1 VRRLCEKPGCGQPV
15 AVIYGLAPSGTEAGL
30 WVDHWSPERI
40 DEIPPTG
47 ARGVVCQ
54 KHSESLS
61 APRGWSFEDR
71 REAIPRLFKT
81 RDRGNLSAVPEPTTE
96 TVRPKADATGSIK
109 RDVTGA
115 TKRDV
120 TGSAKRPR
128 PADIPRPSLF
138 AELDEPA
145 VETESVV
152 EILPVVETPVVEV
165 AVAEVSVAEVSV
177 VVNEPVVETVPMF
190 VEEQVA
196 EELVV
201 DEPVAEVHAVEEEVE
216 EEVVET
222 PPTQDDSTELLIRQ
236 DVDTRWAPHFDPDD
250 DLGGMLD
257 ATGSMLRDAFRSR
270 HNGRRDQ

>member
-1 VRRLCEKPGCGQPV
+1 MRRLCEKPGCGQPV

-40 DEIPPTG
+40 DEVPPPG

-81 RDRGNLSAVPEPTTE
+81 RDRGNLSAVPDPTNE
-96 TVRPKADATGSIK
+96 TPRPKDSTGSLKRDVTGSIK
-109 RDVTGA
+109 RDG
-115 TKRDV
+115 
-120 TGSAKRPR
+120 TGSTKRPR

-138 AELDEPA
+138 AELDEP
-145 VETESVV
+145 
-152 EILPVVETPVVEV
+152 
-165 AVAEVSVAEVSV
+165 V
-177 VVNEPVVETVPMF
+177 VVVKPVIEVE
-190 VEEQVA
+190 A
-196 EELVV
+196 VV
-201 DEPVAEVHAVEEEVE
+201 VIEPVAEVVVREEAPPIIDEVLEEEVIE
-216 EEVVET
+216 IL
-222 PPTQDDSTELLIRQ
+222 PTQDDSTELLIRQ

-270 HNGRRDQ
+270 HNGRPES

>member
-1 VRRLCEKPGCGQPV
+1 MRRLCEKPGCGQPV

-40 DEIPPTG
+40 DEIPPPG

-96 TVRPKADATGSIK
+96 TVRPKADSTGSIKRDSTGSIK
-109 RDVTGA
+109 RDVTGS
-115 TKRDV
+115 V
-120 TGSAKRPR
+120 KRPR

-138 AELDEPA
+138 AELDEP
-145 VETESVV
+145 VV
-152 EILPVVETPVVEV
+152 EIPVGEV
-165 AVAEVSVAEVSV
+165 AVVEVSVAEVSV
-177 VVNEPVVETVPMF
+177 VVNEPVVETVPVF
-190 VEEQVA
+190 VEEQV
-196 EELVV
+196 
-201 DEPVAEVHAVEEEVE
+201 VEEEVIE
-216 EEVVET
+216 IL
-222 PPTQDDSTELLIRQ
+222 PTQDDSTELLIRQ

>member
-1 VRRLCEKPGCGQPV
+1 MRRLCEKPGCGQPV

-40 DEIPPTG
+40 DEVPPPG

-71 REAIPRLFKT
+71 REAIPRLLKT
-81 RDRGNLSAVPEPTTE
+81 RDRGNLTAVPDPTNE
-96 TVRPKADATGSIK
+96 TPRPKDSTGSLKRDVTGSIK
-109 RDVTGA
+109 RDG
-115 TKRDV
+115 
-120 TGSAKRPR
+120 TGSTKRPR

-138 AELDEPA
+138 AELDEP
-145 VETESVV
+145 VV
-152 EILPVVETPVVEV
+152 
-165 AVAEVSVAEVSV
+165 
-177 VVNEPVVETVPMF
+177 EPVVVIEPVIE
-190 VEEQVA
+190 VEA
-196 EELVV
+196 VV
-201 DEPVAEVHAVEEEVE
+201 VIEPVAEVVVREEAPPIIDEVLEEEVIE
-216 EEVVET
+216 IL
-222 PPTQDDSTELLIRQ
+222 PTQDDSTELLIRQ

>member
-40 DEIPPTG
+40 DEVPPPG

-54 KHSESLS
+54 QHSESLS

-81 RDRGNLSAVPEPTTE
+81 RDRGNLTAVPDPTNE
-96 TVRPKADATGSIK
+96 TPRPKDSTGSLKRDVTGSIK
-109 RDVTGA
+109 RDG
-115 TKRDV
+115 
-120 TGSAKRPR
+120 TGSTKRPR
-128 PADIPRPSLF
+128 PSDIPRPSLF
-138 AELDEPA
+138 AELDD
-145 VETESVV
+145 
-152 EILPVVETPVVEV
+152 PVHETPVVEV
-165 AVAEVSVAEVSV
+165 AVAEVAVAEVSV

-190 VEEQVA
+190 VEKQV
-196 EELVV
+196 
-201 DEPVAEVHAVEEEVE
+201 VEEEVE
-216 EEVVET
+216 EVIEIL
-222 PPTQDDSTELLIRQ
+222 PTQDDSTELLIRQ

-270 HNGRRDQ
+270 HNGRPE

>member
-1 VRRLCEKPGCGQPV
+1 MRRLCEKPGCGQPV

-40 DEIPPTG
+40 EEVPPPG

-61 APRGWSFEDR
+61 APLGWSFEDR

-81 RDRGNLSAVPEPTTE
+81 RNRGKLSAVPEPTTE
-96 TVRPKADATGSIK
+96 TPRPKDDSTGSLKRGVTGASK
-109 RDVTGA
+109 RDVT
-115 TKRDV
+115 K
-120 TGSAKRPR
+120 SAKRPR

-138 AELDEPA
+138 AELDE
-145 VETESVV
+145 SVV
-152 EILPVVETPVVEV
+152 EIKPVVGTPV
-165 AVAEVSVAEVSV
+165 AAVSVPEVSV
-177 VVNEPVVETVPMF
+177 VV
-190 VEEQVA
+190 EEVI
-196 EELVV
+196 
-201 DEPVAEVHAVEEEVE
+201 EEEVIE
-216 EEVVET
+216 I
-222 PPTQDDSTELLIRQ
+222 PPTRDDSTELLIRQ
-236 DVDTRWAPHFDPDD
+236 DADTRWAPHFDPDD

>member
-1 VRRLCEKPGCGQPV
+1 MRRLCEKPGCGEPV

-40 DEIPPTG
+40 DEVPPPG

-81 RDRGNLSAVPEPTTE
+81 RDRGNLSAVPDPTNE
-96 TVRPKADATGSIK
+96 TPRPKDSTGSLKRDVTGSIK
-109 RDVTGA
+109 RDG
-115 TKRDV
+115 
-120 TGSAKRPR
+120 TGSTKRPR

-138 AELDEPA
+138 AELDEP
-145 VETESVV
+145 VVVV
-152 EILPVVETPVVEV
+152 EPVIEVE
-165 AVAEVSVAEVSV
+165 AV
-177 VVNEPVVETVPMF
+177 VVI
-190 VEEQVA
+190 
-196 EELVV
+196 
-201 DEPVAEVHAVEEEVE
+201 EPVAEVVVREEAPPIIDEVLEEEVIE
-216 EEVVET
+216 IL
-222 PPTQDDSTELLIRQ
+222 PTQDDSTELLIRQ

>member
-1 VRRLCEKPGCGQPV
+1 MRRLCEKPGCGQPV

-40 DEIPPTG
+40 DEVPPPG

-81 RDRGNLSAVPEPTTE
+81 RDRGNLSAVPDPTNE
-96 TVRPKADATGSIK
+96 TPRPKDSTGSLKRDVTGSIK
-109 RDVTGA
+109 RDG
-115 TKRDV
+115 
-120 TGSAKRPR
+120 TGSTKRPR

-138 AELDEPA
+138 AELDEP
-145 VETESVV
+145 VV
-152 EILPVVETPVVEV
+152 
-165 AVAEVSVAEVSV
+165 
-177 VVNEPVVETVPMF
+177 EPVV
-190 VEEQVA
+190 
-196 EELVV
+196 VV
-201 DEPVAEVHAVEEEVE
+201 EPVIEVEAVVVIEPVSEVVVREEAPPIIDEVLEEEVIE
-216 EEVVET
+216 IL
-222 PPTQDDSTELLIRQ
+222 PTQDDSTELLIRQ

>member
-1 VRRLCEKPGCGQPV
+1 MRRLCEKPGCGQPV

-40 DEIPPTG
+40 DEVPPPG

-81 RDRGNLSAVPEPTTE
+81 RDRGNLSAVPDPTNE
-96 TVRPKADATGSIK
+96 TPRPKDSTGSLKRDVTGSIK
-109 RDVTGA
+109 RDG
-115 TKRDV
+115 
-120 TGSAKRPR
+120 TGSTKRPR

-138 AELDEPA
+138 AELDEP
-145 VETESVV
+145 
-152 EILPVVETPVVEV
+152 VVEV
-165 AVAEVSVAEVSV
+165 KPVIEVEAV
-177 VVNEPVVETVPMF
+177 VVI
-190 VEEQVA
+190 
-196 EELVV
+196 
-201 DEPVAEVHAVEEEVE
+201 EPVAEVVVREEAPPIIDEVLEEEVIE
-216 EEVVET
+216 IL
-222 PPTQDDSTELLIRQ
+222 PTQDDSTELLIRQ

>member
-1 VRRLCEKPGCGQPV
+1 MRRLCEKPGCGQPV

-40 DEIPPTG
+40 EEIPPPG

-96 TVRPKADATGSIK
+96 TPRPKADSTGSLKRDSTGSIK
-109 RDVTGA
+109 RDA
-115 TKRDV
+115 
-120 TGSAKRPR
+120 TGSVKRPR

-138 AELDEPA
+138 AELDEP
-145 VETESVV
+145 
-152 EILPVVETPVVEV
+152 
-165 AVAEVSVAEVSV
+165 
-177 VVNEPVVETVPMF
+177 VVETVPMF
-190 VEEQVA
+190 VEEQVV
-196 EELVV
+196 EEPVAKEFV
-201 DEPVAEVHAVEEEVE
+201 SEEPVAEAQVVEEELE
-216 EEVVET
+216 EEVIEIS
-222 PPTQDDSTELLIRQ
+222 PTQDDSTELLIRQ

-270 HNGRRDQ
+270 HNGRPES

>member
-1 VRRLCEKPGCGQPV
+1 
-15 AVIYGLAPSGTEAGL
+15 L

-40 DEIPPTG
+40 DEVPPPG

-81 RDRGNLSAVPEPTTE
+81 RDRGNLSAVPDPTNE
-96 TVRPKADATGSIK
+96 TPRPKDSTGSLKRDVTGSIK
-109 RDVTGA
+109 RDG
-115 TKRDV
+115 
-120 TGSAKRPR
+120 TGSTKRPR

-138 AELDEPA
+138 AELDEP
-145 VETESVV
+145 
-152 EILPVVETPVVEV
+152 VVEV
-165 AVAEVSVAEVSV
+165 KPVIEVEAV
-177 VVNEPVVETVPMF
+177 VVI
-190 VEEQVA
+190 
-196 EELVV
+196 
-201 DEPVAEVHAVEEEVE
+201 EPVAEVVVREEAPPIIDEVLEEEVIE
-216 EEVVET
+216 IL
-222 PPTQDDSTELLIRQ
+222 PTQDDSTELLIRQ

>member
-1 VRRLCEKPGCGQPV
+1 MRRLCEKPGCGQPV

-40 DEIPPTG
+40 DEIPPPG

-96 TVRPKADATGSIK
+96 TPRPKADSTGSLK

-138 AELDEPA
+138 AELDEQ
-145 VETESVV
+145 VV
-152 EILPVVETPVVEV
+152 IEPVVETPAVEV
-165 AVAEVSVAEVSV
+165 AVVEVSVPEVAV

-190 VEEQVA
+190 VEEQVV

-201 DEPVAEVHAVEEEVE
+201 EEEVME
-216 EEVVET
+216 IL
-222 PPTQDDSTELLIRQ
+222 PTQDDSTELLIRQ

>member
-40 DEIPPTG
+40 DEVPPPG

-61 APRGWSFEDR
+61 APQGWSFEDR

-81 RDRGNLSAVPEPTTE
+81 RDRGNLSAVPDPTNE
-96 TVRPKADATGSIK
+96 TPRPKDSTGALKRDVTGSIK
-109 RDVTGA
+109 RDG
-115 TKRDV
+115 
-120 TGSAKRPR
+120 TGSTRRPR

-138 AELDEPA
+138 AELDEP
-145 VETESVV
+145 VV
-152 EILPVVETPVVEV
+152 E
-165 AVAEVSVAEVSV
+165 AV
-177 VVNEPVVETVPMF
+177 VVI
-190 VEEQVA
+190 
-196 EELVV
+196 
-201 DEPVAEVHAVEEEVE
+201 EPVAEVVVREEAPPVIEESVEEEVIE
-216 EEVVET
+216 IL
-222 PPTQDDSTELLIRQ
+222 PTQDDSTELLIRQ

>member
-1 VRRLCEKPGCGQPV
+1 MRRLCEKPGCGQPV

-40 DEIPPTG
+40 EEIPPPG

-96 TVRPKADATGSIK
+96 TPRPKADSTGSLKRDSTGSI
-109 RDVTGA
+109 
-115 TKRDV
+115 
-120 TGSAKRPR
+120 KRPR

-138 AELDEPA
+138 AELDEP
-145 VETESVV
+145 
-152 EILPVVETPVVEV
+152 VVETPVVEV
-165 AVAEVSVAEVSV
+165 AVTEVSVAEISV

-190 VEEQVA
+190 VEEQVV
-196 EELVV
+196 E
-201 DEPVAEVHAVEEEVE
+201 EPVAEAQVVEEEVK
-216 EEVVET
+216 EEVVEI

-270 HNGRRDQ
+270 HNGRPES

>member
-1 VRRLCEKPGCGQPV
+1 MRRLCEKPGCGQPV

-40 DEIPPTG
+40 EEIPPPG

-96 TVRPKADATGSIK
+96 TPRPKADSTGSLKRDSTGSIK
-109 RDVTGA
+109 RDVTGS
-115 TKRDV
+115 V
-120 TGSAKRPR
+120 KRPR

-138 AELDEPA
+138 AELDEP
-145 VETESVV
+145 
-152 EILPVVETPVVEV
+152 VVETPVVP
-165 AVAEVSVAEVSV
+165 VAEVSVAEVSV

-190 VEEQVA
+190 VEEQVV
-196 EELVV
+196 EETVIEESVIEVQVV
-201 DEPVAEVHAVEEEVE
+201 EEDIEEEVIE
-216 EEVVET
+216 I

-270 HNGRRDQ
+270 HNGRPES

>member
-1 VRRLCEKPGCGQPV
+1 
-15 AVIYGLAPSGTEAGL
+15 L

-40 DEIPPTG
+40 EEVPPPG

-81 RDRGNLSAVPEPTTE
+81 RDRGNLTAVPDPTNE
-96 TVRPKADATGSIK
+96 TPRPKDS
-109 RDVTGA
+109 TGA

-120 TGSAKRPR
+120 TGAVKRDGTGSTKRPR

-138 AELDEPA
+138 AELDEP
-145 VETESVV
+145 VV
-152 EILPVVETPVVEV
+152 
-165 AVAEVSVAEVSV
+165 
-177 VVNEPVVETVPMF
+177 EPVVVIEPI
-190 VEEQVA
+190 VEIEP
-196 EELVV
+196 VV
-201 DEPVAEVHAVEEEVE
+201 VIEPVAEVVVREEAPPVIEEIVEEEVIE
-216 EEVVET
+216 IL
-222 PPTQDDSTELLIRQ
+222 PTQDDSTELLIRQ

>member
-1 VRRLCEKPGCGQPV
+1 V
-15 AVIYGLAPSGTEAGL
+15 
-30 WVDHWSPERI
+30 
-40 DEIPPTG
+40 PPPG

-81 RDRGNLSAVPEPTTE
+81 RDRGNLSAVPDPTNE
-96 TVRPKADATGSIK
+96 TPRPKDSTGSLKRDVTGSIK
-109 RDVTGA
+109 RDG
-115 TKRDV
+115 
-120 TGSAKRPR
+120 TGSTKRPR

-138 AELDEPA
+138 
-145 VETESVV
+145 
-152 EILPVVETPVVEV
+152 
-165 AVAEVSVAEVSV
+165 
-177 VVNEPVVETVPMF
+177 EPVVEPVVVIEPVIE
-190 VEEQVA
+190 VEA
-196 EELVV
+196 VV
-201 DEPVAEVHAVEEEVE
+201 VIEPVAEVVVREEAPPIIDEVLEEEVIE
-216 EEVVET
+216 IL
-222 PPTQDDSTELLIRQ
+222 PTQDDSTELLIRQ

>member
-1 VRRLCEKPGCGQPV
+1 
-15 AVIYGLAPSGTEAGL
+15 L

-40 DEIPPTG
+40 DEVPPPG

-81 RDRGNLSAVPEPTTE
+81 RDRGNLSAVPDPTNE
-96 TVRPKADATGSIK
+96 TPRPKDSTGSLKRDVTGSIK
-109 RDVTGA
+109 RDVTG
-115 TKRDV
+115 
-120 TGSAKRPR
+120 SARRPR

-145 VETESVV
+145 VE
-152 EILPVVETPVVEV
+152 PVVVVKPVIEVE
-165 AVAEVSVAEVSV
+165 AV
-177 VVNEPVVETVPMF
+177 VVI
-190 VEEQVA
+190 
-196 EELVV
+196 
-201 DEPVAEVHAVEEEVE
+201 EPVAEVVVREEAPPIIDEVLEEEVIE
-216 EEVVET
+216 IL
-222 PPTQDDSTELLIRQ
+222 PTQDDSTELLIRQ

>member
-1 VRRLCEKPGCGQPV
+1 VVRRLCEKPGCGQPV
-15 AVIYGLAPSGTEAGL
+15 AVIYGLAPSGTDAGL

-40 DEIPPTG
+40 DEVPPPG

-81 RDRGNLSAVPEPTTE
+81 RDRGNLSAVPDPTNE
-96 TVRPKADATGSIK
+96 TPRPKDS
-109 RDVTGA
+109 TGA

-120 TGSAKRPR
+120 TGAVKRDGTGSTKRPR

-138 AELDEPA
+138 AELDEP
-145 VETESVV
+145 
-152 EILPVVETPVVEV
+152 
-165 AVAEVSVAEVSV
+165 V
-177 VVNEPVVETVPMF
+177 VVI
-190 VEEQVA
+190 
-196 EELVV
+196 
-201 DEPVAEVHAVEEEVE
+201 EPVAEVVVREEAPPVVEEIVEEEVIE
-216 EEVVET
+216 IL
-222 PPTQDDSTELLIRQ
+222 PTQDDSTELLIRQ

>member
-1 VRRLCEKPGCGQPV
+1 M
-15 AVIYGLAPSGTEAGL
+15 
-30 WVDHWSPERI
+30 
-40 DEIPPTG
+40 
-47 ARGVVCQ
+47 
-54 KHSESLS
+54 
-61 APRGWSFEDR
+61 EDR
-71 REAIPRLFKT
+71 RESIPRLFKP

-96 TVRPKADATGSIK
+96 TPRPKADSTGSIK

-120 TGSAKRPR
+120 TGATKRPR

-138 AELDEPA
+138 AELE
-145 VETESVV
+145 ESVV
-152 EILPVVETPVVEV
+152 EEV
-165 AVAEVSVAEVSV
+165 AVAEIEV
-177 VVNEPVVETVPMF
+177 VVNEPVNETVPVF
-190 VEEQVA
+190 V

-201 DEPVAEVHAVEEEVE
+201 EEPVVEEPVVEVHVVE

-257 ATGSMLRDAFRSR
+257 ATGSMLRDAFRAR

>member
-40 DEIPPTG
+40 DEIPPPG

-96 TVRPKADATGSIK
+96 TPRPKADSTGSLK

-138 AELDEPA
+138 AELDEQ
-145 VETESVV
+145 VV
-152 EILPVVETPVVEV
+152 IEPVVETPAVEV
-165 AVAEVSVAEVSV
+165 AVVEVSVPEVAV
-177 VVNEPVVETVPMF
+177 VVNEPVVQTVPMF
-190 VEEQVA
+190 VEEQVV

-201 DEPVAEVHAVEEEVE
+201 EEEVIE
-216 EEVVET
+216 IL
-222 PPTQDDSTELLIRQ
+222 PTQDDSTELLIRQ